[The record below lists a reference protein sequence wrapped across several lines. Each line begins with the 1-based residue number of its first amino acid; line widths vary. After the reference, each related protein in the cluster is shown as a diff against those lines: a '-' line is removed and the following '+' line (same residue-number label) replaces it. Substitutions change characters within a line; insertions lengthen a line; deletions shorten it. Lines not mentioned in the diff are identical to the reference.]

1 MRFCLMLEGQE
12 GVTWPDW
19 LGAARTAERLGFEAI
34 FTSDHYL
41 SVMRDAGRDSVMREA
56 RRDSVMRD
64 AGDRG
69 SSDAWTMLS
78 ALAAS
83 TERIRLGTM
92 VSPVTF
98 RAPALLAKA
107 AVTVDRVSGGRVEI
121 GMGAGWWE
129 EEHRTHGFDFPPTST
144 RFDMLEE
151 QLEIVHGLLT
161 KERFSFQGKHYHL
174 DDVAFSPK
182 GVQTPH
188 PPIVIGGNGGPRVA
202 GLVSRWADEFNT
214 VGPSPEQA
222 RERFGPV
229 RDRLEADGRP
239 QHTLTTSVM
248 TWCYVGE
255 TESDAM
261 RVIEKASARAMRAA
275 RFEEEFDELRAHCV
289 VGSVDQAVERLNEYA
304 EAGVQRI
311 MLNHELFD
319 DLEMLEVLAERVFPH
334 VQSAA

>member
-19 LGAARTAERLGFEAI
+19 LDAARTAERLGFEAI

-41 SVMRDAGRDSVMREA
+41 SVMPTSGR
-56 RRDSVMRD
+56 
-64 AGDRG
+64 DRG

-83 TERIRLGTM
+83 TETIRLGTL

-98 RAPALLAKA
+98 RHPSVLAKA
-107 AVTVDRVSGGRVEI
+107 AVTVDRVSDGRVEI

-129 EEHRTHGFDFPPTST
+129 REHRAHGFPFPDTRT

-161 KERFSFQGKHYHL
+161 DDRFSFHSDRYAL
-174 DDVAFSPK
+174 DDAAFTPK

-188 PPIVIGGNGGPRVA
+188 PPIVIGGNGGPRIA
-202 GLVSRWADEFNT
+202 ALVSRWADEFNT
-214 VGPSPEQA
+214 VGPSPDQA

-229 RDRLEADGRP
+229 RDRLDADGRD
-239 QHTLTTSVM
+239 QLTLTTSVM

-255 TESDAM
+255 TEADAM
-261 RVIEKASARAMRAA
+261 RLIERARARAMRAA
-275 RFEEEFDELRAHCV
+275 RFEDELEELEAHCI
-289 VGSVDQAVERLNEYA
+289 VGSADRAAERLNAYA
-304 EAGVQRI
+304 EAGVERI

-319 DLEMLEVLAERVFPH
+319 DLEMLEVLAERVFPQ
-334 VQSAA
+334 VERSEPSA

>member
-19 LGAARTAERLGFEAI
+19 LGAARIAERLGFEAI

-41 SVMRDAGRDSVMREA
+41 SVMPDTGR
-56 RRDSVMRD
+56 
-64 AGDRG
+64 DRG

-83 TERIRLGTM
+83 TETIRLGTM

-98 RAPALLAKA
+98 RPPAVLAKA
-107 AVTVDRVSGGRVEI
+107 AVTVDRVSDGRVEI

-129 EEHRTHGFDFPPTST
+129 EEHRAHGFAFPDTRT

-151 QLEIVHGLLT
+151 QLEVVHGLLT
-161 KERFSFQGKHYHL
+161 QERFTFQGNHYQL
-174 DDVAFSPK
+174 DDVPFAPK
-182 GVQTPH
+182 GVQEPH
-188 PPIVIGGNGGPRVA
+188 PPIVIGGSGGPRVA
-202 GLVSRWADEFNT
+202 ALVSRWADEFNT

-222 RERFGPV
+222 HERFGAV
-229 RDRLEADGRP
+229 RDRLDADGRE

-248 TWCYVGE
+248 TWCYVSE
-255 TESDAM
+255 TEADAM
-261 RVIEKASARAMRAA
+261 RVIEKARARAMRVA
-275 RFEEEFDELRAHCV
+275 RFEDELEELRAHCI
-289 VGSVDQAVERLNEYA
+289 VGSADQAVERLNEYA
-304 EAGVQRI
+304 AAGVQRI

-319 DLEMLEVLAERVFPH
+319 DLEMLEVLAERVFPQ
-334 VQSAA
+334 VDSM

>member
-19 LGAARTAERLGFEAI
+19 LAAARAAERLGFDGI

-41 SVMRDAGRDSVMREA
+41 SVMRHRDH
-56 RRDSVMRD
+56 
-64 AGDRG
+64 DRG

-83 TERIRLGTM
+83 TDVLRLGTM
-92 VSPVTF
+92 VSPITF
-98 RAPALLAKA
+98 RLPAVLAKA

-129 EEHRTHGFDFPPTST
+129 EEHRTHGFPFPDART
-144 RFDMLEE
+144 RFDMLAE

-161 KERFSFQGKHYHL
+161 EERFSFQGKHHRIY
-174 DDVAFSPK
+174 DVPFAPK
-182 GVQTPH
+182 GVQQPH
-188 PPIVIGGNGGPRVA
+188 PPIVVGGNGGPRIA

-214 VGPSPEQA
+214 VGPSPDQA
-222 RERFGPV
+222 RERIGRV
-229 RDRLEADGRP
+229 RERLDADGRA
-239 QHTLTTSVM
+239 QETLTTSVM

-255 TESDAM
+255 TERDAM
-261 RVIEKASARAMRAA
+261 RVIEEARTRAMRVA
-275 RFEEEFDELRAHCV
+275 RFEDELDELRAHCV

-304 EAGVQRI
+304 AAGVQRI
-311 MLNHELFD
+311 MLNHEVFD
-319 DLEMLEVLAERVFPH
+319 DLEMLAVLAERVFPQ
-334 VQSAA
+334 VEA

>member
-19 LGAARTAERLGFEAI
+19 LGAARAAERLGFEAI

-41 SVMRDAGRDSVMREA
+41 SVMRHRA
-56 RRDSVMRD
+56 R
-64 AGDRG
+64 DRG

-83 TERIRLGTM
+83 TETIRLGTM

-98 RAPALLAKA
+98 RLPAVLAKA
-107 AVTVDRVSGGRVEI
+107 AVTVDRVSDGRVEI

-129 EEHRTHGFDFPPTST
+129 EEHRTHGFGFPEVAT
-144 RFDMLEE
+144 RFDMLAE

-161 KERFSFQGKHYHL
+161 DDRFSFHGKHYQL
-174 DDVAFSPK
+174 EDVAFAPK
-182 GVQTPH
+182 GIQHPH
-188 PPIVIGGNGGPRVA
+188 PPIVVGGNGGPRVA
-202 GLVSRWADEFNT
+202 ELVSRWADEFNT
-214 VGPSPEQA
+214 VGPSPDQA
-222 RERFGPV
+222 RERFGGV
-229 RDRLEADGRP
+229 RDRLDADGRS
-239 QHTLTTSVM
+239 QDTLTTSVM

-255 TESDAM
+255 TEADAM
-261 RVIEKASARAMRAA
+261 RVIEAARRRAMRVA
-275 RFEEEFDELRAHCV
+275 RFEDELDELRAHCV
-289 VGSVDQAVERLNEYA
+289 VGSADQAVERLNQYA

-319 DLEMLEVLAERVFPH
+319 DLEMLDVLAERVFPH
-334 VQSAA
+334 VDGAS

>member
-19 LGAARTAERLGFEAI
+19 LAAARTAERLGFDAI

-41 SVMRDAGRDSVMREA
+41 SVMHHRDR
-56 RRDSVMRD
+56 
-64 AGDRG
+64 DRG
-69 SSDAWTMLS
+69 SSDAWTVLS

-83 TERIRLGTM
+83 TETIRLGTM

-98 RAPALLAKA
+98 RMPAVLAKA

-129 EEHRTHGFDFPPTST
+129 EEHRTHGFPFPDAPT
-144 RFDMLEE
+144 RFDMLGE

-161 KERFSFQGKHYHL
+161 EERFSFQGKHYQI
-174 DDVAFSPK
+174 DDVPFAPK
-182 GVQTPH
+182 GVQHPH

-202 GLVSRWADEFNT
+202 ALVSRWADEFNT
-214 VGPSPEQA
+214 VGPSPPQA
-222 RERFGPV
+222 RERFAKV
-229 RDRLEADGRP
+229 RERLDADGRD
-239 QHTLTTSVM
+239 QTSLTTSVM

-255 TESDAM
+255 TEADAM
-261 RVIEKASARAMRAA
+261 RVIEEARRRAMRVA
-275 RFEEEFDELRAHCV
+275 RFEDELEELRAHCIL
-289 VGSVDQAVERLNEYA
+289 GSADQAVARLNEYA
-304 EAGVQRI
+304 AAGVQRI

-319 DLEMLEVLAERVFPH
+319 DLEMLDVLAERVFPH
-334 VQSAA
+334 VEAAEAPSGG

>member
-19 LGAARTAERLGFEAI
+19 LAAARAAERLGFEAI

-41 SVMRDAGRDSVMREA
+41 SVMGHRDR
-56 RRDSVMRD
+56 
-64 AGDRG
+64 DRG
-69 SSDAWTMLS
+69 SSDAWTLLA

-83 TERIRLGTM
+83 TDVIRLGTL

-98 RAPALLAKA
+98 RLPAVLAKT
-107 AVTVDRVSGGRVEI
+107 AVTVDRISDGRVEI

-129 EEHRTHGFDFPPTST
+129 EEHRTHGFPFPDAPT
-144 RFDMLEE
+144 RFDMLAE

-161 KERFSFQGKHYHL
+161 EPRFSFQGKHHRI
-174 DDVAFSPK
+174 DDVPFAPK

-188 PPIVIGGNGGPRVA
+188 PPIVVGGNGGPRIA
-202 GLVSRWADEFNT
+202 ELVSRWADEFNT

-222 RERFGPV
+222 RERIGRV
-229 RDRLEADGRP
+229 RDRLDADGRA
-239 QHTLTTSVM
+239 QDSLTTSVM

-255 TESDAM
+255 TERDAL
-261 RVIEKASARAMRAA
+261 RVIERARSRAMRAA
-275 RFEEEFDELRAHCV
+275 RFEDELEELRAHCV
-289 VGSVDQAVERLNEYA
+289 VGSVDQAVERLNEYGA
-304 EAGVQRI
+304 AGVERI

-319 DLEMLEVLAERVFPH
+319 DLEMLEVLAERVFPQ
-334 VQSAA
+334 VTV

>member
-19 LGAARTAERLGFEAI
+19 LGAARIAERLGFEAI

-41 SVMRDAGRDSVMREA
+41 SVMPDTGR
-56 RRDSVMRD
+56 
-64 AGDRG
+64 DRG

-83 TERIRLGTM
+83 TETIRLGTM

-98 RAPALLAKA
+98 RPPAVLAKA
-107 AVTVDRVSGGRVEI
+107 AVTVDRVSDGRVEI

-129 EEHRTHGFDFPPTST
+129 EEHRAHGFAFPDTRT

-151 QLEIVHGLLT
+151 QLEVVHGLLT
-161 KERFSFQGKHYHL
+161 QERFTFQGHHYQL
-174 DDVAFSPK
+174 ADVPFAPK
-182 GVQTPH
+182 GVQEPH
-188 PPIVIGGNGGPRVA
+188 PPIVIGGSGGPRVA
-202 GLVSRWADEFNT
+202 ALVSRWADEFNT

-222 RERFGPV
+222 RERFGAV
-229 RDRLEADGRP
+229 RDRLDADGRE

-255 TESDAM
+255 TEADAM
-261 RVIEKASARAMRAA
+261 RVIEKARARAMRVA
-275 RFEEEFDELRAHCV
+275 RFEDELEELRAHCI
-289 VGSVDQAVERLNEYA
+289 VGSADQAVERLNEYA
-304 EAGVQRI
+304 AAGVQRI

-319 DLEMLEVLAERVFPH
+319 DLEMLEVLAERVFPQ
-334 VQSAA
+334 VDSM